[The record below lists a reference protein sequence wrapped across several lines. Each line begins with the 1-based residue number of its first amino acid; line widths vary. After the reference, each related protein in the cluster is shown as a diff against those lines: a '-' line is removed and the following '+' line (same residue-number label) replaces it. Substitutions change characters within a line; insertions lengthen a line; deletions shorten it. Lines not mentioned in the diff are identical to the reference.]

1 MSVFSNGGYVPPG
14 MEYEEWVDY
23 LDARYDFEW
32 FQDIEEDLE
41 EDFGPDEEE
50 PEITISDEVLNS
62 IRSTA
67 DYVMKDIERSIK
79 NKPMDQKL
87 SYISELQVENQ
98 NRLLF
103 EYIKQ
108 KGSSEFDFI
117 FKDGQN
123 SFKDTERSALAFTKL
138 NKIFEFDSYNSNDK
152 NLVDA
157 LSVYSSILKN
167 DQWAEKHYQEYAGW
181 LNNNSAGN
189 AQSAYAKILNKR
201 FSNLTDSIVQ
211 EPAKQKK
218 VDYSVSY

>member
-32 FQDIEEDLE
+32 FHDLDEDME

-87 SYISELQVENQ
+87 SYVSELQVENQ

-108 KGSSEFDFI
+108 KGSSEFDFV

-123 SFKDTERSALAFTKL
+123 SFNDVERGALAFTKL
-138 NKIFEFDSYNSNDK
+138 NKILEFDSYNPNDK

-157 LSVYSSILKN
+157 LSVYNSM
-167 DQWAEKHYQEYAGW
+167 AEKHYQEYAGW

-189 AQSAYAKILNKR
+189 AQSAYAKILNKK
-201 FSNLTDSIVQ
+201 FINLTESIVQ
-211 EPAKQKK
+211 EPVKQKK